1 MPERPIADVLATH
14 TPELMALPGV
24 VGTAQGAR
32 RDGAPVIV
40 VMLARHDPDL
50 ERRLPRVLEGWPVRI
65 EVTGEI
71 RAMPDSA
78 R

>member
-1 MPERPIADVLATH
+1 MPERPIADVLAAH

-24 VGTAQGAR
+24 VGTYQGAR
-32 RDGAPVIV
+32 PDGTPAIV
-40 VMLARHDPDL
+40 VMLARPDAGL
-50 ERRLPRVLEGWPVRI
+50 ERRIPRVLEGWQVVL